1 MRTTIT
7 IDDKIAYNLK
17 KLQKKNPNK
26 SFKEIVNQLLAQG
39 LAVSGNAITDNFKIE
54 PLQAVP
60 HGHLNFDNISK
71 LLEVAEGDFH
81 K

>member
-7 IDDKIAYNLK
+7 LDDKIAHGLK
-17 KLQKKNPNK
+17 KLQRKNPHK
-26 SFKEIVNQLLAQG
+26 SFKEIVNQLLEKG
-39 LAVSGNAITDNFKIE
+39 LAVSGEEIIEDFTIE

-60 HGHLNFDNISK
+60 HRHLNFDNISK
-71 LLEVAEGDFH
+71 LLEIAEGDFH

>member
-7 IDDKIAYNLK
+7 IDDRIAHNLK

-26 SFKEIVNQLLAQG
+26 SFKEIVNQLLEKG
-39 LAVSGNAITDNFKIE
+39 LAVSGNAVAENFTIE

-60 HGHLNFDNISK
+60 HKHLNFDNISK
-71 LLEVAEGDFH
+71 LLEVAEGDAH